1 MKESKKH
8 PKAWAF
14 CQISKHF
21 SGIPGIFR
29 EISKNFSRN
38 FAKISNHITLS
49 PVFEDKSIKF
59 SVCCVTERLHAAKMA
74 KDAKNGMK
82 FSDIK
87 NGKARKQYSVAE
99 SERFDEYTGLQEES
113 DWYKIDRETEPWSLW
128 DGLKEMNYLQWL
140 QNQNEE
146 ATINKIKQKIR
157 MKWESKRNRKL
168 QRNKVE
174 NQDKMEL

>member
-1 MKESKKH
+1 MKKRTH
-8 PKAWAF
+8 Y
-14 CQISKHF
+14 
-21 SGIPGIFR
+21 
-29 EISKNFSRN
+29 
-38 FAKISNHITLS
+38 
-49 PVFEDKSIKF
+49 FE
-59 SVCCVTERLHAAKMA
+59 C
-74 KDAKNGMK
+74 
-82 FSDIK
+82 
-87 NGKARKQYSVAE
+87 
-99 SERFDEYTGLQEES
+99 TGLQEES